1 MDTNKEL
8 KLAELAEASGVPA
21 RTIRLYIAK
30 KLVPPP
36 RRAGRDAAYGPEHLD
51 ALRRIREGQRQGLT
65 LEQIRRQTSGALPAA
80 ALPPPEA
87 WWTYEVAPDVR
98 VQVRGET
105 SGRRLKQIRDA
116 ISTLHA
122 LVRREGDGTE
132 EDRPCR

>member
-1 MDTNKEL
+1 MDTDKEL
-8 KLAELAEASGVPA
+8 KLSDLAASSGVPA

-30 KLVPPP
+30 RLVPPP

-65 LEQIRRQTSGALPAA
+65 LEQIRHQTSGALPAA

-87 WWTYEVAPDVR
+87 WWTYEAAPDVR

-105 SGRRLKQIRDA
+105 SGRRLKQIIDA
-116 ISTLHA
+116 VSTLHA
-122 LVRREGDGTE
+122 LVRREEDGTE
-132 EDRPCR
+132 EDGPCR